1 MGPVGKERHLE
12 GRELEHEVE
21 TNLKEIGGDE
31 RSRVNRH
38 AILPFELKDSILAT
52 PSL

>member
-1 MGPVGKERHLE
+1 MGPVGNERRLE

-31 RSRVNRH
+31 RSSFKGESPCYS
-38 AILPFELKDSILAT
+38 AF
-52 PSL
+52 